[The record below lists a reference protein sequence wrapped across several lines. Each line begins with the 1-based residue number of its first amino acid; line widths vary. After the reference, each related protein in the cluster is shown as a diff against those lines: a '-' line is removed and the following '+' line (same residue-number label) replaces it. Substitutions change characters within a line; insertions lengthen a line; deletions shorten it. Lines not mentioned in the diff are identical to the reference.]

1 VVKRNGL
8 IASRV
13 RNMRSRFWLEV
24 VLGFATGLMSLLT
37 LAWKDW
43 IEIALRIDPDR
54 HSGLAEWAI
63 VGIFL
68 AITVSSTALVRHEWR
83 RARPQQVMGLDGA
96 AM

>member
-1 VVKRNGL
+1 
-8 IASRV
+8 
-13 RNMRSRFWLEV
+13 MRSRFWLEV

-43 IEIALRIDPDR
+43 IEIAFRMDPDR

-68 AITVSSTALVRHEWR
+68 AITLSSAALARQEWR
-83 RARPQQVMGLDGA
+83 RPRPQSAVGLDTVA
-96 AM
+96 L